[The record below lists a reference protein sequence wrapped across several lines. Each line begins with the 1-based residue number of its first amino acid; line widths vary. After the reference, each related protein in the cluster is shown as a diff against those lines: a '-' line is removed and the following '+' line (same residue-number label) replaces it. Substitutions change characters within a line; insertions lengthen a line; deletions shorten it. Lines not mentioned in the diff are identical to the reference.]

1 MSLQPP
7 RALPARSPAR
17 TLPAW
22 ADVLLVA
29 TLGALQTLPFVHTA
43 WWPLQWLCIT
53 VLAQRVLRA
62 SVRRA
67 ALLGLAFGTAWLVAG
82 VWWLFVSMHRYGNLP
97 AWLAALAVLALALAL
112 AIYPALAM
120 AAAARWRSGSV
131 WRDMVCFSAA
141 WLLAELARTWLFTGF
156 PWLASGY
163 AQVDSPLAV
172 LAPWVGVL
180 GIGAV
185 LAALAVLWA
194 QAASHR
200 AAAADSAVALVLAAW
215 AGPSSHSKPGAT
227 LSVSL
232 LQTNVPQD
240 EKFVIEQLPHT
251 LRALAADLASARG
264 QLVIAPETAVPLLP
278 SQLDELAPGYRAAL
292 AERFGTPA
300 RAAIIGVPL
309 GDYDR
314 GYSNSV
320 IGLTGANAAA
330 APYRY
335 DKQHLVPF
343 GEFIP
348 TGFRWFTTLLNIPL
362 GDFMRGVGNPPSFVF
377 AGERIAPNIC
387 YEDLYRR
394 RTRAAFRRRRE
405 RADDVRQPEQ
415 HRLVRRHH
423 RDRAAPEHFAHA
435 NTGVSAAD
443 AARHQH
449 RCDGDH
455 RPPRHRGGQSA
466 ALRARRARGAGAGA
480 HRHHALR
487 VVGVAR
493 RAVALPG
500 AGRAGL
506 LVERAAQARDPPGRG
521 LTRAAHEVGL
531 ARLAA
536 RAAAARP

>member
-1 MSLQPP
+1 LSSQPQ
-7 RALPARSPAR
+7 RALPAVLPAR
-17 TLPAW
+17 TLPGW
-22 ADVLLVA
+22 ADALLVA

-43 WWPLQWLCIT
+43 WWPLQWLCIS
-53 VLAQRVLRA
+53 VLAHRVLRA

-67 ALLGLAFGTAWLVAG
+67 AVLGLAFGTTWLVAG

-112 AIYPALAM
+112 STYLALAM
-120 AAAARWRSGSV
+120 AATARWRNGSV
-131 WRDMVCFSAA
+131 WRDMICFSAA

-156 PWLASGY
+156 PWLALGY

-180 GIGAV
+180 GVGAV

-200 AAAADSAVALVLAAW
+200 AATAASVVALALAAW
-215 AGPSSHSKPGAT
+215 AGPSSHSRPGAT

-240 EKFVIEQLPHT
+240 EKFMVEQLPNT
-251 LRALAADLASARG
+251 LRALAADVAAARG

-278 SQLDELAPGYRAAL
+278 SQLDEVAPGYMAAL
-292 AERFGTPA
+292 AERFSTRD

-320 IGLTGANAAA
+320 IGLTAAASAA

-348 TGFRWFTTLLNIPL
+348 AGFRWFTTLLNIPL
-362 GDFMRGVGNPPSFVF
+362 GDFMRGVRNPPSFGF
-377 AGERIAPNIC
+377 AGERIAPTIC
-387 YEDLYRR
+387 YEDLYGDELALRFADDASAPTMFANLSNIGWFGDTIAIAQHLNISR
-394 RTRAAFRRRRE
+394 MRTLEFQRPMLRATNTGATAIIDHRGQVVASLAPFTRGVLDGQVQGRTGITPYAWWASHAGLWPYLVLGVLGCLSSALRTRA
-405 RADDVRQPEQ
+405 
-415 HRLVRRHH
+415 
-423 RDRAAPEHFAHA
+423 
-435 NTGVSAAD
+435 T
-443 AARHQH
+443 
-449 RCDGDH
+449 
-455 RPPRHRGGQSA
+455 RP
-466 ALRARRARGAGAGA
+466 
-480 HRHHALR
+480 
-487 VVGVAR
+487 
-493 RAVALPG
+493 
-500 AGRAGL
+500 
-506 LVERAAQARDPPGRG
+506 
-521 LTRAAHEVGL
+521 
-531 ARLAA
+531 
-536 RAAAARP
+536 AAA